1 MTNFFERIMALNSQ
15 GPYRAE
21 RVGPEDALQGGRTP
35 VLENPQPNVVLGT
48 PLTGLE
54 DSYWAETDGLEQP
67 AQIVLG
73 LGCFWGVERMFWGVD
88 GVWGTSVGYA
98 GGYTPNPTYRE
109 VCTGRT
115 GHAEVVRIVFDAA
128 AVSLEQL
135 LQIAFEN
142 HDPTQGDRQGNDVGT
157 QYRSCVYAQD
167 AEQLERVRRAI
178 AGWQQRFTDA
188 GFGDITTE
196 TAELANIGDGQY
208 YLAEDEHQQYLHK
221 HPDGYCNHGSN
232 GVSCPVGVLGD

>member
-1 MTNFFERIMALNSQ
+1 MTNFFERIMALNSK

-21 RVGPEDALQGGRTP
+21 RVGPEDALKGGRTP

-48 PLTGLE
+48 PLTDLE

-115 GHAEVVRIVFDAA
+115 GHAEVVRVIFDAA

-157 QYRSCVYAQD
+157 QYRSCVYVQD
-167 AEQLERVRRAI
+167 AEQLRRVRQAI
-178 AGWQQRFTDA
+178 AGWQQRFSDA
-188 GFGDITTE
+188 GFGEITTE
-196 TAELANIGDGQY
+196 VAELAEIGDGQY

-221 HPDGYCNHGSN
+221 NPGGYCNHGPK

>member
-1 MTNFFERIMALNSQ
+1 MTNFFDRIMALNAQ

-21 RVGPEDALQGGRTP
+21 RVGPEDALKGGRTP
-35 VLENPQPNVVLGT
+35 VLADPQPNVVLGT
-48 PLTGLE
+48 PLSGLE
-54 DSYWAETDGLEQP
+54 DAYWAENLQKP
-67 AQIVLG
+67 AQIVCG
-73 LGCFWGVERMFWGVD
+73 LGCFWGVERMYWGVD

-98 GGYTPNPTYRE
+98 GGYTTNPAYRE

-115 GHAEVVRIVFDAA
+115 GHAEVVRIVFDEEV
-128 AVSLEQL
+128 VSVEQL

-167 AEQLERVRRAI
+167 AEQLARVQRAVD
-178 AGWQQRFTDA
+178 GWQQRFTDA
-188 GFGDITTE
+188 GFGEITTE
-196 TAELANIGDGQY
+196 IAELANAGDGNY